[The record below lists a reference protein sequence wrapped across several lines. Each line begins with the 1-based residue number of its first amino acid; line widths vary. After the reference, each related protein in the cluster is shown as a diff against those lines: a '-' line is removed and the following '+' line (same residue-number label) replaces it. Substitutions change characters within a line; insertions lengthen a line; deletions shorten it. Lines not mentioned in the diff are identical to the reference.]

1 MFEQSKEKYPLTSD
15 SLSLKNKSKADK
27 VNESVFLSRIQSV
40 NGLHFISATAQL
52 FLGVCVV
59 ALSLV
64 ELIQPNWLATL
75 MTVLGS
81 LTSVIGLYFMYTI
94 FSRIGTFDS
103 LLNKAIKRVITFQN

>member
-1 MFEQSKEKYPLTSD
+1 MFEQSKEKFPLTTE
-15 SLSLKNKSKADK
+15 SLSLKNKSKTDK
-27 VNESVFLSRIQSV
+27 VNESVFLSRLQSI

-64 ELIQPNWLATL
+64 ELIQPTWLATM

-81 LTSVIGLYFMYTI
+81 LTSVIGMYFMYTI
-94 FSRIGTFDS
+94 FSSVGTFDS